1 MVRINRNRVSGQSGP
16 MPEHGENMQKR
27 ILIVED
33 DPLVAMMLEDALD
46 ALGYD
51 VIGDA
56 GDIEKALGQI
66 ANGGFDAAIVDVY
79 LESGLPC
86 DAVAEAL
93 AARSVPFL
101 VATGGFVGRPGPCW
115 DGRPILAKPF
125 TLASLEAALSGLE
138 MR

>member
-1 MVRINRNRVSGQSGP
+1 MN
-16 MPEHGENMQKR
+16 KR

-33 DPLVAMMLEDALD
+33 DPLVAMMLENALD
-46 ALGYD
+46 APGHD

-56 GDIEKALGQI
+56 GDIVSALARI
-66 ANGGFDAAIVDVY
+66 AAGGFDAAIVDVY

-93 AARSVPFL
+93 AAQSLPFL

-115 DGRPILAKPF
+115 DGRPILTKPC
-125 TLASLEAALSGLE
+125 TLARLEAALTGLSA
-138 MR
+138 RSS